1 MGRKF
6 THDGTEIYL
15 RLVQIQSLYYCYQ
28 TKEERA
34 IYNWRNHWVLSG
46 WFLLLMIDNCYASF
60 VSAPS
65 LVAILS
71 LKPLGHYIC
80 EWPPLLLKQLVPPT
94 LCPCVVLNA
103 VPLSPLQLTPSP
115 SQLCEWLRPT
125 TAVVSCIN
133 LKSSHRS

>member
-46 WFLLLMIDNCYASF
+46 WFLLLMIDNCYGSF
-60 VSAPS
+60 VSEPS
-65 LVAILS
+65 LVTILS

-80 EWPPLLLKQLVPPT
+80 E
-94 LCPCVVLNA
+94 
-103 VPLSPLQLTPSP
+103 
-115 SQLCEWLRPT
+115 
-125 TAVVSCIN
+125 
-133 LKSSHRS
+133 